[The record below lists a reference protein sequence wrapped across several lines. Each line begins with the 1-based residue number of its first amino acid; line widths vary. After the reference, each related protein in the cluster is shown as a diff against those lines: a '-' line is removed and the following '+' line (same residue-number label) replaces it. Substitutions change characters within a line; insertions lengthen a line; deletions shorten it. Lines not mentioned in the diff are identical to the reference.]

1 MSLLARLALARPLLV
16 LALLA
21 VATAA
26 VAKGLFRLELRTD
39 GAAIYPQGDP
49 AVERTLADRQS
60 FFEADQIILLVT
72 ARPGG
77 PLLASPAG
85 FRFLR
90 RLQATLARFPGI
102 EIAGVR
108 SVVTLIDPP
117 VTLQPL
123 RLATFFEEWSGG
135 DGDFAAVLARLRR
148 LPVASGLFLSADGAA
163 AAFYVPVGPR
173 STRTEL
179 LAGLRR
185 FLRTRGG
192 APFRLRLT
200 GPVAAE
206 ADLGEEVVRDLSRL
220 VPVMVAAVALLLG
233 LTLRTPGGVL
243 IPLAQVL
250 ATLVWT
256 LGLMGW
262 TGVPVTL
269 VTTVLPV
276 LLMAMAMT
284 DEIYLLERLQDHLAA
299 AAWPGADAAA
309 AGPGAEAAASQG
321 VDARQ
326 GADPRQGAVAG
337 WGVVAGQGAAA
348 VRGAVA
354 GAGRGALPA
363 GRVRWAAE
371 WTFADLTAPL
381 ALISLATAA
390 GFFSFVGASMAPLR
404 HLGLFT
410 GLGLLLGMLFTFTLA
425 PALMMALPASWV
437 ERRQRRP
444 AGGHLPWFER
454 LTVRRG
460 RQVALAVAILLA
472 LAVPGLGRLRVEDSW
487 IDNFD
492 PRSPLVTAARR
503 FDAEFWG
510 SYRFDVVASGPAGW
524 AWTPP
529 AAALLERLERWAGRA
544 PSVGGMVSVL
554 PAFQAGAR
562 ALDFPRPLSA
572 LPEPRMRRVGMLVEI
587 LRIRLYLKDLLNLD
601 GSRLR
606 ARLLVRNA
614 DYSKARRLS
623 ASFAAALPE
632 IVEGNSG
639 GRAGG
644 GGARAGAGESPGSRR
659 AGGGGATPGAGEE
672 PGVRR
677 DGPAAEPPIEV
688 HASGEVPVAL
698 AVVGSIVGNQLRSI
712 AWTAVLIA
720 AMLLAALRSLRWTAV
735 VMAPVLAATVLLF
748 AALGYAGTPLG
759 IATSMFAALNLGA
772 GVDFAVQ
779 YVYAYRRE
787 RRAAVAAGPG
797 AASDAHGR
805 GPRHHAAVA
814 AALATTGRGLRWNAM
829 VLALGIAVLS
839 FSTIKPNSS
848 LGLLLALAILV
859 SYVTTLALVPELLR
873 RLSPTSEGPRLA
885 GAG

>member
-1 MSLLARLALARPLLV
+1 MAGDELRLDRASMLALARLALARPLLV

-49 AVERTLADRQS
+49 VVERAVADRQT
-60 FFEADQIILLVT
+60 FHEADQIILLVT

-90 RLQATLARFPGI
+90 HLQATLARFPGI

-135 DGDFAAVLARLRR
+135 AADFAAVLARLRR
-148 LPVASGLFLSADGAA
+148 LPVASGLFLAADGTA

-179 LAGLRR
+179 LAALRR
-185 FLRTRGG
+185 YLDTRGG
-192 APFRLRLT
+192 APFQLRLT

-206 ADLGEEVVRDLSRL
+206 VELGEEVVRDLSRL

-233 LTLRTPGGVL
+233 LALRTPGGVL

-262 TGVPVTL
+262 AGVPVTL

-284 DEIYLLERLQDHLAA
+284 DEIYLLERLQDHLESAA
-299 AAWPGADAAA
+299 RVGDAVRRPDATNGANALRDGGAGQQDAATEPGMA
-309 AGPGAEAAASQG
+309 ADVGAPPE
-321 VDARQ
+321 
-326 GADPRQGAVAG
+326 
-337 WGVVAGQGAAA
+337 
-348 VRGAVA
+348 
-354 GAGRGALPA
+354 
-363 GRVRWAAE
+363 GRVRRAAE
-371 WTFADLTAPL
+371 RAFADLATPL
-381 ALISLATAA
+381 VLISLTTAA
-390 GFFSFVGASMAPLR
+390 GFFSFLGASMAPLR
-404 HLGLFT
+404 HFGLFT
-410 GLGLLLGMLFTFTLA
+410 GIGLLLGMLFTFTLA
-425 PALMMALPASWV
+425 PALIVALPASWV
-437 ERRQRRP
+437 QRRRGRA
-444 AGGHLPWFER
+444 AGGRLLPYER
-454 LTVRRG
+454 LTVRHG
-460 RQVALAVAILLA
+460 RAVALAVAGLLA
-472 LAVPGLGRLRVEDSW
+472 LAVPGLARLRVEDSW

-503 FDAEFWG
+503 FDAELWG

-529 AAALLERLERWAGRA
+529 AAALLERLQRWAGRA

-554 PAFQAGAR
+554 PAFEAGAR
-562 ALDFPRPLSA
+562 LLDFPRPLSA
-572 LPEPRMRRVGMLVEI
+572 LAAPQMRRVGMLVEI
-587 LRIRLYLKDLLNLD
+587 LRLRLYLRDILSLD

-606 ARLLVRNA
+606 ARLLVRDA
-614 DYSKARRLS
+614 DYGRAQRLS

-632 IVEGNSG
+632 ILG
-639 GRAGG
+639 GD
-644 GGARAGAGESPGSRR
+644 PGRR
-659 AGGGGATPGAGEE
+659 AGGGGGARSGAGGESN
-672 PGVRR
+672 GSGGGAAA
-677 DGPAAEPPIEV
+677 GPPVEV

-698 AVVGSIVGNQLRSI
+698 AVVGSIVANQLRSI

-720 AMLLAALRSLRWTAV
+720 AMLVAALRSLRWTAV

-779 YVYAYRRE
+779 YAYAYRRE
-787 RRAAVAAGPG
+787 RRAAAAAVPG
-797 AASDAHGR
+797 AASGQDAPGL
-805 GPRHHAAVA
+805 RHQAAVA
-814 AALATTGRGLRWNAM
+814 AALATTGRGLRWNAL
-829 VLALGIAVLS
+829 VLALGIAVLA
-839 FSTIKPNSS
+839 FSTIRPNSS

-859 SYVTTLALVPELLR
+859 SYGTTLALLPELLR
-873 RLSPTSEGPRLA
+873 HLSPGPHGPGRDSA
-885 GAG
+885 KS